1 MSIHTKSL
9 LVSLNVGM
17 MPQTKKVRPVSE
29 ELEFKHHTAPKQSA
43 VISKL
48 FAKEDVKGLQQSAGE
63 ARRRFKELTLPFG
76 RGTGIIAAAK
86 YFDFLEEFRQLKGA
100 FDSERQHIIDNIRK
114 VLANAE
120 EANGTLFDAD
130 NYPSLD
136 ELAESMYFS
145 IEVTTVPAE
154 NAFDQLAGLSP
165 EEVQKLKDEAVLSNS
180 SKIESAM
187 RDLFTRMFKSL
198 HHAAERLDD
207 EGGGLK
213 IFRNTL
219 LENIEK
225 SIEAAETLNIND
237 DAQLKTLVAEAKQI
251 LSGISADD
259 LRKDKDLRAETAAK
273 AKDLATKMSEFF

>member
-9 LVSLNVGM
+9 LVSVTIGM

-29 ELEFKHHTAPKQSA
+29 ELEIKHRTAPKQSA
-43 VISKL
+43 VIAKL
-48 FAKEDVKGLQQSAGE
+48 FAKEDVRGLQSAMST
-63 ARRRFKELTLPFG
+63 ARKRFKELTLPFG
-76 RGTGIIAAAK
+76 RGTGIIAAER
-86 YFDFLEEFRQLKGA
+86 YFDFLEEFRQLKAA
-100 FDSERQHIIDNIRK
+100 FDSERQYILDNIRN
-114 VLANAE
+114 VLTHAE
-120 EANGTLFDAD
+120 EANGTLFDVD
-130 NYPSLD
+130 NYPSLE
-136 ELAESMYFS
+136 ELEGCMYFS

-213 IFRNTL
+213 IFRNTII
-219 LENIEK
+219 ENIEK

-237 DAQLKTLVAEAKQI
+237 DAQLQSLVAEAKQI

-259 LRKDKDLRAETAAK
+259 LRKDRNLRAETASK
-273 AKDLATKMSEFF
+273 AKELAAKVSELF